1 MRITKVYTKT
11 GDDGSTSLSDGTR
24 IKKNSS
30 RIKSIG
36 SIDELNASLG
46 IVLSSKPVEIISK
59 LLYKI
64 QNDLFNL
71 GGEISIIDKNLN
83 LVTSEDIKMIE
94 EYKKWTG
101 NLDDL
106 RSVSY
111 TIVNEYEI
119 ENIEEQYSVRL
130 IRDYISR
137 GLLGSTERAGKEL
150 FFKYE
155 NLLRFIVVRVMLA
168 DGWSLTKIQDQLSLS
183 TLNITL
189 V

>member
-71 GGEISIIDKNLN
+71 GGEISTIDKNLN
-83 LVTSEDIKMIE
+83 LVTSEDIQMIE
-94 EYKKWTG
+94 ESID
-101 NLDDL
+101 NLN
-106 RSVSY
+106 
-111 TIVNEYEI
+111 NE
-119 ENIEEQYSVRL
+119 L
-130 IRDYISR
+130 PP
-137 GLLGSTERAGKEL
+137 LKE
-150 FFKYE
+150 
-155 NLLRFIVVRVMLA
+155 FIMP
-168 DGWSLTKIQDQLSLS
+168 
-183 TLNITL
+183 
-189 V
+189 

>member
-71 GGEISIIDKNLN
+71 GGEISTIDKNLN
-83 LVTSEDIKMIE
+83 LVTSEDIQMIE
-94 EYKKWTG
+94 ESIDNLNNELPPLKEFIMPRGSEVVSRLHFSRQYAEELKWT
-101 NLDDL
+101 
-106 RSVSY
+106 
-111 TIVNEYEI
+111 
-119 ENIEEQYSVRL
+119 
-130 IRDYISR
+130 
-137 GLLGSTERAGKEL
+137 
-150 FFKYE
+150 
-155 NLLRFIVVRVMLA
+155 
-168 DGWSLTKIQDQLSLS
+168 W
-183 TLNITL
+183 
-189 V
+189 

>member
-71 GGEISIIDKNLN
+71 GGEISTIDKNLN
-83 LVTSEDIKMIE
+83 LVTSEDIQMIE
-94 EYKKWTG
+94 ESID
-101 NLDDL
+101 NLNNELPPLKEFIMPRGSEVVSRLHFSRTICRRAEVDL
-106 RSVSY
+106 V
-111 TIVNEYEI
+111 
-119 ENIEEQYSVRL
+119 
-130 IRDYISR
+130 
-137 GLLGSTERAGKEL
+137 
-150 FFKYE
+150 
-155 NLLRFIVVRVMLA
+155 
-168 DGWSLTKIQDQLSLS
+168 SLS
-183 TLNITL
+183 QIEKINSNHLRYLNRLSDYLFVSARYQNSLGKNNEIFWDK
-189 V
+189 

>member
-71 GGEISIIDKNLN
+71 GGEISTIDKNLN
-83 LVTSEDIKMIE
+83 LVTSEDIQMIE
-94 EYKKWTG
+94 ESID
-101 NLDDL
+101 NLNNEL
-106 RSVSY
+106 PPLKEFIMPRGSEVVSRLHFSR
-111 TIVNEYEI
+111 TI
-119 ENIEEQYSVRL
+119 
-130 IRDYISR
+130 
-137 GLLGSTERAGKEL
+137 
-150 FFKYE
+150 
-155 NLLRFIVVRVMLA
+155 
-168 DGWSLTKIQDQLSLS
+168 
-183 TLNITL
+183 
-189 V
+189 